1 MRDVGKSFCP
11 PGTKRGY
18 DDGGQDSMKR
28 PRYDDDAALGP
39 DGKRVHTDVSGAIPG
54 SETVYRLLVPAK
66 KVYIFPVFLCSSAA
80 LQSPARLLCS
90 TMQAGV
96 ATVLFLPDAQAAFLA
111 PFLLNKPKHFQLLW
125 DGAEGNRTA

>member
-1 MRDVGKSFCP
+1 MKKDEDLVRDVGKTSCP

-66 KVYIFPVFLCSSAA
+66 KVSMIPVIPL
-80 LQSPARLLCS
+80 LLCS
-90 TMQAGV
+90 
-96 ATVLFLPDAQAAFLA
+96 PAFFCKA
-111 PFLLNKPKHFQLLW
+111 SLLDDTSRPRNYSVC
-125 DGAEGNRTA
+125 A